1 MKKCPICGRKVV
13 SKRKDAIYCRNPRC
27 RKKAFEAR
35 KEHAASA
42 TPSSSPNKASVV
54 VTFPDGTKWL
64 MELTPIQPN
73 AQTTLPT
80 LTQVA
85 SVVQPAIDDAVC
97 RESDSIETRPAPSQN
112 GSEQIP
118 VAISD
123 EAEAVGPSD
132 SEAATEEAAAD
143 ASAIKNGS
151 ETVPSIVADAPNKA
165 ALVADAV
172 ALSPDRSLHAPDS
185 EQGAVP
191 APVEVPTA
199 VVNVPSE
206 PALRTVEL
214 YFVDA
219 RGAWLPYDVAVRIE
233 GRRCRLASGAY
244 ARLGVTPS
252 DGIGLSG
259 RPGRWRDAYP
269 HSSPS
274 KYGFPSDIGVLF
286 FDDERRRAYAPDV
299 AVLALA
305 FGPGWPERIR
315 ELVERCVADGADAG

>member
-35 KEHAASA
+35 KEQAASA
-42 TPSSSPNKASVV
+42 PPSSSPNKASVV
-54 VTFPDGTKWL
+54 VALPDGTKWL
-64 MELTPIQPN
+64 MELTPIQPTT
-73 AQTTLPT
+73 QTIVPT

-85 SVVQPAIDDAVC
+85 SVVQPVTYGAVC
-97 RESDSIETRPAPSQN
+97 NESVPIETQPATIQN

-123 EAEAVGPSD
+123 EAEAVGTSD
-132 SEAATEEAAAD
+132 SVAAAAEATAD
-143 ASAIKNGS
+143 ASAIQNGS
-151 ETVPSIVADAPNKA
+151 ETVPSIVADAPKET
-165 ALVADAV
+165 ALVADAI
-172 ALSPDRSLHAPDS
+172 ALSPDRSLHAPTFDLAVVPAV
-185 EQGAVP
+185 AVP
-191 APVEVPTA
+191 TEVASVPT
-199 VVNVPSE
+199 E

-305 FGPGWPERIR
+305 FGPGWLARIR

>member
-1 MKKCPICGRKVV
+1 
-13 SKRKDAIYCRNPRC
+13 
-27 RKKAFEAR
+27 
-35 KEHAASA
+35 
-42 TPSSSPNKASVV
+42 
-54 VTFPDGTKWL
+54 
-64 MELTPIQPN
+64 MELTPIQPTT
-73 AQTTLPT
+73 QTIVPT
-80 LTQVA
+80 LTQVPSEVPSNIEGSA
-85 SVVQPAIDDAVC
+85 SERSVQTEFHPAT
-97 RESDSIETRPAPSQN
+97 SPN
-112 GSEQIP
+112 GSEQIS
-118 VAISD
+118 VAVSD
-123 EAEAVGPSD
+123 DAEAAPMIEGETDHAEAVGDTSVMQ
-132 SEAATEEAAAD
+132 
-143 ASAIKNGS
+143 NGS
-151 ETVPSIVADAPNKA
+151 ETVPLIVADRDQIAPVVDS
-165 ALVADAV
+165 VAV
-172 ALSPDRSLHAPDS
+172 NQDRSLHAPIS
-185 EQGAVP
+185 EFGVVPAAVAVP
-191 APVEVPTA
+191 TEVA
-199 VVNVPSE
+199 SVPRE